1 MKKKIIRSY
10 IRSVTRLLPCSQK
23 QKRAFKKQLDNDIT
37 NFLLDNS
44 NTNIELIT
52 EHFGTPQQ
60 IASSYIH
67 EMGSQELQQG
77 LHIRKNIL
85 IAVFSTLGVILLI
98 WFGVAIGAFLDA
110 VTSNDGHVETS
121 PIITNNINN

>member
-77 LHIRKNIL
+77 LHIRKKIL

>member
-44 NTNIELIT
+44 NTNIELST

-77 LHIRKNIL
+77 LHIRKKIL